1 MELNLQRQ
9 PITINEV
16 VYDGYAEH
24 PIECDALLPDYCPDI
39 VKILKCNVAA
49 AISSAQAAGERV
61 MIEGTA
67 TAHVYYASE
76 NGRICR
82 AEYKIPFSRHTDLR
96 APASDPVISVI
107 PSVDYVNCR
116 AVSQRRID
124 IRGALTFKIKVVD
137 QRQEEVIS
145 DAAGGGL
152 QLRRDMMHVTELAGQ
167 SESSF
172 SVAEELEIGYGKP
185 PVGSIVRVD
194 CRVNIHDYKIIAGKV
209 VCKGDFMLHVC
220 YQPVDLER
228 QLEVMEYT
236 LPLSQIIDSE
246 GTDEEC
252 VCDVEMFVASCDVTP
267 KLNEDGEY
275 MLLSLD
281 ATIRAVVGSHR
292 HMEIPVASDCYST
305 THDCQ
310 CRHKRLGFMRLN
322 HLLRESVMHKATLDL
337 PEGIKSVL
345 DAWCEVDNLSW
356 KAEGTELTINMRLT
370 VSIFASME
378 DGESLYFE
386 QSEELSK
393 GIPLG
398 DGADG
403 ISFDPSAD
411 VLSCAYNIVGNEK
424 IDLRCEVVVRGGI
437 YRHLVT
443 NSIIEISVDENKPK
457 IKVQNKLYIYYADEG
472 ESIWSIAKRYNTSA
486 TAVWEENSAS
496 DDILPSKTMLLIPI
510 V

>member
-16 VYDGYAEH
+16 VHDGYAEH

-39 VKILKCNVAA
+39 VKILKCSVTTS
-49 AISSAQAAGERV
+49 ISLAQATGERV
-61 MIEGTA
+61 MIEGAA
-67 TAHVYYASE
+67 TAHVYYASL

-82 AEYKIPFSRHTDLR
+82 AEYKIPFSRQVDLR
-96 APASDPVISVI
+96 AAVSDPVISVL

-116 AVSQRRID
+116 AVNQRRID
-124 IRGALTFKIKVVD
+124 IRGALTFRVKVVD
-137 QRQEEVIS
+137 QRQEEVVG
-145 DAAGGGL
+145 DATGGGI

-172 SVAEELEIGYGKP
+172 PISEELEIGYGKP
-185 PVGSIVRVD
+185 PVGSIVRVEH
-194 CRVNIHDYKIIAGKV
+194 RVNIHDYKIIAGKV
-209 VCKGDFMLHVC
+209 VCKGDFMLHIA

-228 QLEVMEYT
+228 NLEIMEYT

-252 VCDVEMFVASCDVTP
+252 VCDVEMFVSSCDITP
-267 KLNEDGEY
+267 KLNDDGEF
-275 MLLSLD
+275 MILSVE
-281 ATIRAVVGSHR
+281 ASVRAVVGSHR

-305 THDCQ
+305 MFDCQ
-310 CRHKRLGFMRLN
+310 CKHKKLGFVRLN
-322 HLLRESVMHKATLDL
+322 ELLRESVMHKATLDL
-337 PEGIKSVL
+337 PEGVKSVL

-356 KAEGTELTINMRLT
+356 KAEGSELTINMRLT
-370 VSIFASME
+370 IGMFTSME

-386 QSEELSK
+386 QSDELSK
-393 GIPLG
+393 SVSLG
-398 DGADG
+398 FSADG
-403 ISFDPSAD
+403 VSFDPSAD

-437 YRHLVT
+437 YRHLST
-443 NSIIEISVDENKPK
+443 NSIVEIAVDENKPK
-457 IKVQNKLYIYYADEG
+457 LKVQNKLFIYYADAG

-496 DDILPSKTMLLIPI
+496 DDILPAKTMLLIPI